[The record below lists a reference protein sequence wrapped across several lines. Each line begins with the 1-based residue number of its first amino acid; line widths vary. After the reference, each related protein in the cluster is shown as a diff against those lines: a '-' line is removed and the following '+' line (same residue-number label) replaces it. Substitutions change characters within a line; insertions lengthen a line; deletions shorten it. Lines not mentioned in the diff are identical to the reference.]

1 MNIDWLSFS
10 PAAALA
16 GGALI
21 GLAAALFVLLL
32 GRVAGISGIIG
43 ALFKPQRGDAAWRL
57 AFVAGL
63 IASPLAYSGLTQLP
77 AIEIQASW
85 GMTLLAGLLVGLG
98 TRYGAGCTSGHG
110 VCGLA
115 RLSPRSLVAVIA
127 FMLAGFI
134 TVALLRHVLV

>member
-10 PAAALA
+10 PVPALA

-43 ALFKPQRGDAAWRL
+43 ALFKPQRGDIAWRI

-63 IASPLAYSGLTQLP
+63 IASPLAYALVTQWP
-77 AIEIQASW
+77 TIEIQASW
-85 GMTLLAGLLVGLG
+85 GKTLAAGLLVGLG

-134 TVALLRHVLV
+134 TVALLRHLLV